1 MRALLV
7 RHGVT
12 GETGKVL
19 TGRLPGVS
27 LSDKGRLDA
36 RVAADRL
43 RAMPVAAVYSSPIRR
58 CRETARIV
66 ASPHELTPITE
77 QRFVEADYGAWSG
90 RRLKDLYRLKAL
102 ERLMAHASRFRFPD
116 GETLAE
122 VQARA
127 VAGLEALAAR
137 HGSDTVVVV
146 SHADVIRALLCQY
159 LGAPLDLIH
168 RTQVAPTSL
177 SIIQLGPDGA
187 VQVPV
192 VNQSLEPLGNAS

>member
-1 MRALLV
+1 MRALLL

-27 LSDKGRLDA
+27 LSDKGRIDA
-36 RVAADRL
+36 RIAADRL
-43 RAMPVAAVYSSPIRR
+43 SFETIAAVYSSPIRR

-66 ASPHELTPITE
+66 ASAHDLTPITD
-77 QRFVEADYGAWSG
+77 QRFIEADYGAWSG
-90 RRLKDLYRLKAL
+90 RRLKDLYRLKAW

-137 HGSDTVVVV
+137 HGSETVAVV
-146 SHADVIRALLCQY
+146 SHSDVIRALVCHY

-168 RTQVAPTSL
+168 RTHVSPTSL
-177 SIIQLGPDGA
+177 SVIDLGPDGS
-187 VQVPV
+187 VHVPV
-192 VNQSLEPLGNAS
+192 VNQSLEPLGAAS